1 VSPRRRVTGE
11 VLDRRALNRAL
22 LARQLLLRR
31 WKLSAAETIEGLVG
45 LQAQEPEDPYVAL
58 WTRLEGFEAEELSTM
73 IAERKAVRIGLMR
86 ATIHLVSARDCLA
99 LRPVMQPV
107 LERAYSSS
115 PFTGGAA
122 GMDLEELLAVSR
134 ALYEERPRTAKEMR
148 ALIGERWPDRD
159 PASLVHAVRF
169 LLPLVQ
175 VPPRGMWR
183 ASAQVTQTTAPAWLG
198 RPLERSPSPDRA
210 VLRYLAAF
218 GPASVA
224 DVRTWSGLA
233 GLREVIERLRPALIT
248 FRDEQGRELFDLPDA
263 PRPAPDTPAPPR
275 FLPQFDNVALS
286 HDDRG
291 RIIDAGHRRFLLEE
305 GAGGYGG
312 LLVDGF
318 ARGTWRITEDG
329 GTPTLQIRQLD
340 RLSARDRAA
349 VSEEGA
355 RLLSFLA
362 EDGRAHDVRFIPK
375 EA

>member
-45 LQAQEPEDPYVAL
+45 LQAQEPEDPYVGL
-58 WTRLEGFEAEELSTM
+58 WTRLEGFRPEELSSM

-86 ATIHLVSARDCLA
+86 ATIHLVTARDCLA

-115 PFTGGAA
+115 PFTGAAA
-122 GMDLEELLAVSR
+122 GVDLEELLAVSR
-134 ALYEERPRTAKEMR
+134 ALYEERPRTTKEIR
-148 ALIGERWPDRD
+148 QLIHQRWPDRD

-175 VPPRGMWR
+175 VPPRGLWR

-224 DVRTWSGLA
+224 DVRTWSGLTS
-233 GLREVIERLRPALIT
+233 LREVIERLRPGLIT

-263 PRPAPDTPAPPR
+263 PRPDPDTPAPPR

-286 HDDRG
+286 HNDRS
-291 RIIDAGHRRFLLEE
+291 RIIDPGHRRFLLEE

-318 ARGTWRITEDG
+318 ARGTWRVIEDG
-329 GTPTLQIRQLD
+329 ESATLHIRQLD
-340 RLSARDRAA
+340 RLSPAERTA
-349 VSEEGA
+349 VAEEGD
-355 RLLSFLA
+355 RLLAFLR
-362 EDGRAHDVRFIPK
+362 DGGPHDVHILPQR
-375 EA
+375 

>member
-1 VSPRRRVTGE
+1 VSPRRSATGQ

-45 LQAQEPEDPYVAL
+45 LQAQEPEDPYVGL
-58 WTRLEGFEAEELSTM
+58 WTRLEGFRPEDLSRL

-86 ATIHLVSARDCLA
+86 ATIHLVTARDCLA

-115 PFTGGAA
+115 PFTGAAA
-122 GMDLEELLAVSR
+122 GVDLEKLLAVSR

-175 VPPRGMWR
+175 VPPRGLWR
-183 ASAQVTQTTAPAWLG
+183 ASAQVTQTTAPAWLS
-198 RPLERSPSPDRA
+198 RPLERSPSPDGA

-218 GPASVA
+218 GPATVG
-224 DVRTWSGLA
+224 DVRTWSGLT
-233 GLREVIERLRPALIT
+233 GLREVIERLRPDLVT
-248 FRDEQGRELFDLPDA
+248 FRDEKGRELFDLPDA
-263 PRPAPDTPAPPR
+263 PRPEPDTPAPPR

-286 HDDRG
+286 HDDRS
-291 RIIDAGHRRFLLEE
+291 RIIDPGHRRFLLEE

-318 ARGTWRITEDG
+318 ARGTWRVTEDG
-329 GTPTLQIRQLD
+329 EAATLQIRQLD

-349 VSEEGA
+349 VAEEGA
-355 RLLSFLA
+355 RLLSFL
-362 EDGRAHDVRFIPK
+362 EDGGPHDVHILPQR
-375 EA
+375 

>member
-1 VSPRRRVTGE
+1 MSPRRSVAGE
-11 VLDRRALNRAL
+11 VLGPRALNRAL

-31 WKLSAAETIEGLVG
+31 WRLSAAETIEGLVG
-45 LQAQEPEDPYVAL
+45 LQAQEPEDPYVGL
-58 WTRLEGFEAEELSTM
+58 WTRLEGFRPEELSRL

-86 ATIHLVSARDCLA
+86 ATIHLVTAQDCLA

-115 PFTGGAA
+115 PFTGAAA
-122 GMDLEELLAVSR
+122 GVDLEDLLAVSR
-134 ALYEERPRTAKEMR
+134 ALYEEGPRTTKEIR
-148 ALIGERWPDRD
+148 QLIHERWPDRD
-159 PASLVHAVRF
+159 STSLVHAVRF

-175 VPPRGMWR
+175 VPPRGLWQ

-198 RPLERSPSPDRA
+198 RPLEHSPSPDRA

-218 GPASVA
+218 GPATVG
-224 DVRTWSGLA
+224 DVRTWSGLT
-233 GLREVIERLRPALIT
+233 GLREVIERLRPGLIT
-248 FRDEQGRELFDLPDA
+248 FRDEKGRELFDLPHA
-263 PRPAPDTPAPPR
+263 PRPDPDTPAPPR
-275 FLPQFDNVALS
+275 FLPMFDNVALS
-286 HDDRG
+286 HDDRD
-291 RIIDAGHRRFLLEE
+291 RIIDPGHRRFLLEE

-318 ARGTWRITEDG
+318 ARGTWRITEDA

-355 RLLSFLA
+355 RLASFLT
-362 EDGRAHDVRFIPK
+362 EDGQDHDVRFIPK

>member
-1 VSPRRRVTGE
+1 VSPRRSVTGE

-31 WKLSAAETIEGLVG
+31 WELSVAETIEGLVG
-45 LQAQEPEDPYVAL
+45 LQAQEPEDPYVGL
-58 WTRLEGFEAEELSTM
+58 WTRLEGFRPEDLSRL

-86 ATIHLVSARDCLA
+86 ATIHLVTARDCLA

-115 PFTGGAA
+115 PFTGAAA
-122 GMDLEELLAVSR
+122 GVDLEELLAVSR

-148 ALIGERWPDRD
+148 ALIHERWPDRD

-175 VPPRGMWR
+175 VPPRGLWR

-198 RPLERSPSPDRA
+198 RPLERSPTPDRA

-218 GPASVA
+218 GPATVG
-224 DVRTWSGLA
+224 DVRTWSGLT
-233 GLREVIERLRPALIT
+233 GLREVIERLRPGLIT
-248 FRDEQGRELFDLPDA
+248 FRDEKGRELFDLPDA
-263 PRPAPDTPAPPR
+263 PRPDPDTPAAPR

-286 HDDRG
+286 HDNRD
-291 RIIDAGHRRFLLEE
+291 RIIADEHRRFLLEE

-318 ARGTWRITEDG
+318 ARGTWRVIEDG
-329 GTPTLQIRQLD
+329 ERATLQIRQLD
-340 RLSARDRAA
+340 RLSAAERTA
-349 VSEEGA
+349 VTDEGA
-355 RLLSFLA
+355 RLLAFLR
-362 EDGRAHDVRFIPK
+362 DGGPHDVHILPQR
-375 EA
+375 